1 MIKVFHQINLKNC
14 LGCLPAG
21 GSFDNMPDV
30 SNYDIEQ
37 SISGTAS
44 AVAGAVGLGDGG
56 GGAEYGL
63 LFIILCPLHES

>member
-1 MIKVFHQINLKNC
+1 
-14 LGCLPAG
+14 
-21 GSFDNMPDV
+21 MPDV

-56 GGAEYGL
+56 GGAGIWPIY
-63 LFIILCPLHES
+63 FIVLCPLHES